1 MTNRVPRPR
10 LRGARL
16 RLGWSRERAADE
28 ISRRYPHLAID
39 ARQIGRWESGE
50 TALPRPMNVLALCR
64 TYGLPPEELDLPPI
78 PGADLTSDIPGLT
91 GQAERRPASP
101 PPAPRDR
108 RVVVQAIAADGDFIT
123 LVVNRQE
130 LADALGGTV
139 TTGRLDD
146 VDSEGQTHPCAA
158 EHLALADRISRS
170 IDGSWALFH
179 MGETQQMLALAR
191 AQVSR
196 LRRQSGELDHSLFPV
211 LCSAAYRL
219 LGATYHRAGCYEQAL
234 RAHETAHLAA
244 QEAGHAW
251 STAATR
257 IWQAYGMQ
265 ALGRYAA
272 SLQVMEGALQLISN
286 QDDPESTRLTARI
299 LASAATTAANLQEGD
314 RAMSLLHASQ
324 ALLDELPAR
333 HEEFDRAAWLAEAG
347 TCSLLL
353 DPSDRA
359 TTLLQQAVNDTPPE
373 WVARHALTAVALAGA
388 LIRSRDR
395 DAALAVT
402 RGVIPGL
409 RMMRSR
415 ELTDHFIRF
424 LRIGLLPAFPG
435 DRECAALF
443 HEAEETFLAPS

>member
-91 GQAERRPASP
+91 GQAEHRPASP

-286 QDDPESTRLTARI
+286 QD
-299 LASAATTAANLQEGD
+299 
-314 RAMSLLHASQ
+314 
-324 ALLDELPAR
+324 
-333 HEEFDRAAWLAEAG
+333 
-347 TCSLLL
+347 LLL